1 MSKPDPSITAN
12 LLSSLPKT
20 AEAHAEKLPKSA
32 RKVEQETKG
41 PSPKLFTSTKPTAK
55 VGTGQMRS
63 SNRGK

>member
-12 LLSSLPKT
+12 LLAGIPKT
-20 AEAHAEKLPKSA
+20 AEAHAEKPKAS
-32 RKVEQETKG
+32 RKADQEPKG
-41 PSPKLFTSTKPTAK
+41 PSPKLFNSTKPTAK